1 MVKKEG
7 LHQKQ
12 KCLKRNV
19 LKDRAE
25 LKRKSLIDGR
35 VVLNRGWALFLF
47 KRNNCILTGR
57 AQSSIK
63 QENPQYCEPFRN
75 KVLRFKTSKVNR
87 MNRIILTK
95 IIVLTEFVF
104 HLKNLSVVCT
114 DDTHK
119 NGRLFRGGVA
129 SIYIY
134 IYLIYNI

>member
-63 QENPQYCEPFRN
+63 QENPQYCEHFRN

-134 IYLIYNI
+134 IFDI

>member
-1 MVKKEG
+1 MSLVEKEG

-19 LKDRAE
+19 LKERAE

-47 KRNNCILTGR
+47 KRNNFILTGR
-57 AQSSIK
+57 TQKSSIK
-63 QENPQYCEPFRN
+63 QEHPQYCEPFRN
-75 KVLRFKTSKVNR
+75 KVFRFQTSKVNR

-95 IIVLTEFVF
+95 TIVLAEFVF
-104 HLKNLSVVCT
+104 HLKILSAVCT

-119 NGRLFRGGVA
+119 NGRLFRGVA
-129 SIYIY
+129 YIY
-134 IYLIYNI
+134 I